1 VTRFL
6 LFALVVTPA
15 VAQVDMK
22 YVLNRVEERY
32 NRAKTLKV
40 TFHEIYTAGGRSRK
54 MESGELFLRKPGK
67 MRWDY
72 REPLGKLFISDGKNL
87 YLYTPQ
93 SKRAEKMKLKETDD
107 LRAPLAFLLGK
118 LNFERDFRNLALK
131 QNGPDWE
138 ITAEPSSD
146 KLPYRR
152 VHFVV
157 GPEFQIKQLDVIGQD
172 SSVLAFHFANETM
185 NPPIEDRLFRFRLP
199 PGVTFVDSSET
210 AGQAAAQAQGAGR

>member
-1 VTRFL
+1 
-6 LFALVVTPA
+6 
-15 VAQVDMK
+15 MK
-22 YVLNRVEERY
+22 YILKRVEEHY

-40 TFHEIYTAGGRSRK
+40 TFHETYTANGRARK

-72 REPLGKLFISDGKNL
+72 REPLGKLFISDGKTL
-87 YLYTPQ
+87 YLYTPA

-118 LNFERDFRNLALK
+118 LNFERDFRNFSMK
-131 QNGPDWE
+131 QTGSDFE
-138 ITAEPSSD
+138 ITAEAASD
-146 KLPYRR
+146 KLPYRQ

-157 GPEFQIKQLDVIGQD
+157 TPEFQIKRLDVIGQD
-172 SSVLAFHFANETM
+172 ASVLAFHFANETM
-185 NPPIEDRLFRFRLP
+185 NPPLEDRIFRFKLP

-210 AGQAAAQAQGAGR
+210 AGQTAQAQGAGR

>member
-6 LFALVVTPA
+6 LFALVATPA
-15 VAQVDMK
+15 FAQVNLP
-22 YVLNRVEERY
+22 YILSRIEERY

-40 TFHEIYTAGGRSRK
+40 TFHEEYTAGGRSRK
-54 MESGELFLRKPGK
+54 IETGDLFLRKPGK

-118 LNFERDFRNLALK
+118 LHFEKDFTNFTMK
-131 QNGPDWE
+131 QAGADWD
-138 ITAEPSSD
+138 ITAEPKSD

-152 VHFVV
+152 VDFLVT
-157 GPEFQIKQLDVIGQD
+157 PEFQIKRLSVIGQD
-172 SSVLAFHFANETM
+172 ASVLTFHFANEAM
-185 NPPIEDRLFRFRLP
+185 NPPIEDRMFQFKP
-199 PGVTFVDSSET
+199 PAGVTFVDTSET
-210 AGQAAAQAQGAGR
+210 AGQTAQAQGADK

>member
-1 VTRFL
+1 MIRFL
-6 LFALVVTPA
+6 TFALIAMPA
-15 VAQVDMK
+15 FGQATLP
-22 YVLNRVEERY
+22 YILSRIEERY

-40 TFHEIYTAGGRSRK
+40 TFHEEYTSGGRARK
-54 MESGELFLRKPGK
+54 IESGDLFLRKPGK

-93 SKRAEKMKLKETDD
+93 GKRAEKMKLKETDD

-118 LNFERDFRNLALK
+118 LHFERDFTNFAMK
-131 QNGPDWE
+131 QDGQDWE
-138 ITAEPSSD
+138 ITAEPKSD

-152 VHFVV
+152 VEFVV
-157 GPEFQIKQLDVIGQD
+157 TPEFQIKRLNVIGQD
-172 SSVLAFHFANETM
+172 ASVLGFHFANETM
-185 NPPIEDRLFRFRLP
+185 NPPLGDRIFQFKLP

-210 AGQAAAQAQGAGR
+210 AGQPVEAQSAGR

>member
-15 VAQVDMK
+15 FAQMDLK
-22 YVLNRVEERY
+22 YILSRVEERY

-40 TFHEIYTAGGRSRK
+40 TFHETYTAGGRSRK

-93 SKRAEKMKLKETDD
+93 SKRAEKMKMKETDD

-118 LNFERDFRNLALK
+118 LHFERDFTNFTMK
-131 QNGPDWE
+131 QTGTDWE
-138 ITAEPSSD
+138 IAAQPKSD
-146 KLPYRR
+146 KLPYQR
-152 VHFVV
+152 VEFVV
-157 GPEFQIKQLDVIGQD
+157 GPEFQIKRLNVVGQD
-172 SSVLAFHFANETM
+172 ASLLAFHFANETM
-185 NPPIEDRLFRFRLP
+185 NPPLEDRIFRFKLP
-199 PGVTFVDSSET
+199 PGVTYVDSSET
-210 AGQAAAQAQGAGR
+210 AGAQTAQTEEPGR